1 MCAFIFLNPLADF
14 PPIFKLLFQQISPA
28 PLQEKQE
35 GDTSVVIF
43 PIVDVFTHICVK
55 DTRVQTGEVAEELI

>member
-14 PPIFKLLFQQISPA
+14 PPIFKLLFQQISPT

-35 GDTSVVIF
+35 TRLWLFFLSWTSSLTF
-43 PIVDVFTHICVK
+43 MY
-55 DTRVQTGEVAEELI
+55 